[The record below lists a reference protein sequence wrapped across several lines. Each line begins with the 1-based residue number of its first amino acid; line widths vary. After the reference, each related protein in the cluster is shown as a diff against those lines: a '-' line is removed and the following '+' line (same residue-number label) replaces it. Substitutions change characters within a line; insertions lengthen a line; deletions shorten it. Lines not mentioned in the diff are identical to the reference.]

1 MNSDSSGVDTL
12 IQGGMVVDG
21 TGADARSAD
30 VAIRGDRIVAVAAPG
45 SLDATAAETVV
56 DANGRVVAPGFID
69 VHTHDDRAALVM
81 PDMTPKVCQGVTSV
95 VVGNCGVSL
104 SPLRLDGPPPPPLNL
119 LGERDDFRFDTVADY
134 VGAVG
139 EAGPAANLAVLI
151 GHSTLRI
158 GTMADTG
165 RKADAREI
173 DRMRTLLAEGLAAGA
188 VGFSTGLFY
197 RPNAA
202 ADMDEVVALAEVV
215 ADAGGIYTTHMRD
228 EHDGVLE
235 SLAETFE
242 TGRRARVPVL
252 ISHHKCAGPRNW
264 GRSRETLPAIE
275 TAGRQQ
281 RVALDAYPYA
291 AGSTVL
297 DPDQVDDAIR
307 ILVTWSKAVPEAAG
321 RNLADIAEEWG
332 CSQRA
337 AAERLDPAGAIYFSM
352 EEGDVRRILAFP
364 RTMIGSDGLP
374 HDEHPHPRLW
384 GTFPRVIG
392 HYGRDEGLFPVEQAV
407 HKMTGLPA
415 ETFGLTD
422 RGVVRTGAYAD
433 LVVFD
438 PETILDRATFED
450 PRRPPAG
457 IERVFV
463 NGTPV
468 WQDGAATGA
477 RGGRVLKRSG

>member
-69 VHTHDDRAALVM
+69 VHTHDDRAALVT

-242 TGRRARVPVL
+242 TGRRARVPIL

-332 CSQRA
+332 CSQRG

>member
-1 MNSDSSGVDTL
+1 
-12 IQGGMVVDG
+12 
-21 TGADARSAD
+21 
-30 VAIRGDRIVAVAAPG
+30 
-45 SLDATAAETVV
+45 
-56 DANGRVVAPGFID
+56 
-69 VHTHDDRAALVM
+69 VHTHDDRSALVT

-95 VVGNCGVSL
+95 AVGNCGVSL
-104 SPLRLDGPPPPPLNL
+104 APLRLQGPPPPLNL
-119 LGERDDFRFDTVADY
+119 LGEREDFRFDTVADY
-134 VGAVG
+134 VGAVD

-151 GHSTLRI
+151 GHSTLRV

-173 DRMRTLLAEGLAAGA
+173 DRMRALLAKGLAAGA

-202 ADMDEVVALAEVV
+202 ADMDEAVALAEVV

-275 TAGRQQ
+275 TACRHQ

-297 DPDQVDDAIR
+297 DPDQVDEAIR

-321 RNLADIAEEWG
+321 RDLADLAGKWG

-352 EEGDVRRILAFP
+352 DEGDVRRILAFP

-392 HYGRDEGLFPVEQAV
+392 HYGRDRGLYPVEQAV

-415 ETFGLTD
+415 ETFGLAD
-422 RGVVRTGAYAD
+422 RGTVRAGAYAD

-438 PETILDRATFED
+438 PATILDRATFED
-450 PRRPPAG
+450 PRRLPAG
-457 IERVFV
+457 IDRVFV
-463 NGTPV
+463 NGVQV
-468 WQDGAATGA
+468 WQNGGATGA
-477 RGGRVLKRSG
+477 RGGRVLTRAA